1 MRLRTNGAAFG
12 HSASMHAPP
21 WHTKIMLGNSM
32 LLRFTMRSSHLM
44 HICSTSAHH
53 CSANASSGPIE
64 DDLARTCS
72 MSGLIMA
79 RPMPL
84 KELCVAH
91 CSLPESFDASPPSS
105 ACHAQSSATCTSVVS
120 HACSAAPAYLML
132 PESAPATSPPCP
144 GRAKR
149 WHHASIAR
157 CQPPKLSAGCHGSV
171 FLEILPTL
179 QGRLARASRR
189 CPSRLPRWPRG
200 PRQCSHLRSVT
211 GLTSGVVGLAPLAD
225 SLHEGEENYCKQCLC
240 HCEFGTNSVPG
251 MHASHCAE
259 RHAKMAAC
267 VDFVTTFEH
276 DVRIVAVICNALH
289 TQAKLDAEVLTTTCL
304 DALVC
309 AGKPNRC
316 QL

>member
-157 CQPPKLSAGCHGSV
+157 CQPQNCQRVAMAQFSGRYCRLSKAGSHEPREGV
-171 FLEILPTL
+171 LRDFRT
-179 QGRLARASRR
+179 GRAVRAN
-189 CPSRLPRWPRG
+189 
-200 PRQCSHLRSVT
+200 
-211 GLTSGVVGLAPLAD
+211 VVI
-225 SLHEGEENYCKQCLC
+225 Y
-240 HCEFGTNSVPG
+240 V
-251 MHASHCAE
+251 
-259 RHAKMAAC
+259 
-267 VDFVTTFEH
+267 V
-276 DVRIVAVICNALH
+276 
-289 TQAKLDAEVLTTTCL
+289 
-304 DALVC
+304 
-309 AGKPNRC
+309 
-316 QL
+316 